1 MVREQGLHL
10 TTAPVLL
17 YVCSFYRFVN
27 GNLIARKAINPN
39 SITVVECG
47 TDNIPSWLFGCSV
60 CLKYKS
66 QCLCSAQLCHKEN
79 MQETGFTVGTDSVF
93 RTPPPLYFSLF
104 VK

>member
-66 QCLCSAQLCHKEN
+66 RLWSAQLCHKEN
-79 MQETGFTVGTDSVF
+79 MQEMGFISH
-93 RTPPPLYFSLF
+93 L
-104 VK
+104 